1 MDHVLLIWTDSRNDL
16 MKLLHE
22 LNKNA
27 FINKFQLGINWNLR
41 YPKEIL
47 RYVEPEVFIRNKNY
61 REKYTENKPDS

>member
-1 MDHVLLIWTDSRNDL
+1 

-47 RYVEPEVFIRNKNY
+47 RYLEPEVFIRNKNY